1 MKAKKIEVKSER
13 KSKKKFIFI
22 LLIVFIVFFLVGFYL
37 NKSDE
42 EPLTAENYA
51 IDQDS
56 VESITTVTQKGE
68 LTDIIPS
75 QEDGANQIEYV
86 YKKDEGSQ
94 EAIDQYIKYLEE
106 EKGFVKLPEDE
117 NDSEK
122 NSETKAETNAQES
135 SESTESADV
144 MSPLTYAAQS
154 QEENKLFEVNIKEGE
169 NNYYITVFRQEGQLP
184 KDEEE
189 KSEFTRDDAKAYL
202 KEFLDS
208 SNALN
213 SPFDNYTC
221 IFDVGRSIVNNEECY
236 GVSLYQKGPSGYNYI
251 VAKYFV
257 SLENRDVFKYNLQTG
272 DSIKIN

>member
-75 QEDGANQIEYV
+75 QEDGTNQIEYV

-94 EAIDQYIKYLEE
+94 EAIDQYVKYLEE

-135 SESTESADV
+135 SESTESTDV
-144 MSPLTYAAQS
+144 MTPLTYAAQS

-257 SLENRDVFKYNLQTG
+257 SLENRNVFKYNLQTG